1 MTSALTGAVG
11 APRGTTCSLGSR
23 ALRRKGRAKQALKDD
38 RSCRTVP
45 TVSAVG
51 AKALGQVSSLY
62 FEDISGGRLE
72 GTWGLLSWVPREC
85 CHFYPLSSG
94 TSL

>member
-1 MTSALTGAVG
+1 MQ
-11 APRGTTCSLGSR
+11 LGISG

-38 RSCRTVP
+38 WSCRRTVP
-45 TVSAVG
+45 TVLAMG

-85 CHFYPLSSG
+85 CHFYPLSTG